1 MSSVSRWLTAAV
13 AAAGLCAV
21 AAPVSAGA
29 QSAVCGH
36 SVRPPSHPALRVCAD
51 PNNLP
56 FSNQQQQ
63 GFENDLAHLV
73 ASDLGMTVAYT
84 WAPQRSR
91 FFRKTLLAGACDV
104 VMGVPSQM
112 EIASTTSPYYRATYV
127 FVSRRDRHLDICSF
141 DDPRLHGM
149 RIGVHSIGD
158 DNANLPPATALA
170 HRGMAR
176 NVAGYSIYGNL
187 SEANPPADLIRA
199 VAAREVDIA
208 VAWAPLAGYFAQR
221 SSVPLELTPV
231 CPSPADTVLGF
242 TFDISMGVRRGDTAL
257 RDKLNGE
264 IERRRPEIQR
274 LLTSYGIPLL
284 PLGATDAPGKPAAA
298 AESE

>member
-1 MSSVSRWLTAAV
+1 MSLASKWLMAALCG
-13 AAAGLCAV
+13 GLCAV
-21 AAPVSAGA
+21 PAVVGA
-29 QSAVCGH
+29 QAQSTAPAASAAA
-36 SVRPPSHPALRVCAD
+36 SVLRVCAD

-56 FSNQQQQ
+56 YSNQQQQ
-63 GFENDLAHLV
+63 GFENDLAQLV
-73 ASDLGMTVAYT
+73 ARDLGMDVSYT

-112 EIASTTSPYYRATYV
+112 EIASTTAPYYRATYV
-127 FVSRRDRHLDICSF
+127 FVSRRDRHLHICSF
-141 DDPRLHGM
+141 DDPRLRAM

-158 DNANLPPATALA
+158 DTTNLPPANALA
-170 HRGMAR
+170 SRGMAR

-187 SEANPPADLIRA
+187 SEANPPADLIKA
-199 VAAREVDIA
+199 VASKDVDIA
-208 VAWAPLAGYFAQR
+208 VAWAPLAGYFAQH
-221 SSVPLELTPV
+221 SAVPLDLTPV
-231 CPSPADTVLGF
+231 CPSSADAALTF

-257 RDKLNGE
+257 RDKLNTE

-274 LLTSYGIPLL
+274 LLASYGIPMVPL
-284 PLGATDAPGKPAAA
+284 PATDAPAKPATA